1 MAGEGQ
7 AAAIAETA
15 VTLYA
20 LVDNAGQESAGV
32 ELIEFK
38 GFGGVRLQA
47 EVSGDEH
54 DPAVLLV
61 HGAGQ
66 TRTMWAQV
74 AAALV
79 ESGRRVVNLDLRG
92 HGGSEWPA
100 DGRYDLDAH
109 VDDLRAVLAQMASR
123 PVVVAATL
131 GGWIATSALAT
142 DAANLAAGLV
152 LVDMPA
158 RSDADTLKDIA
169 ARLEAASDGQRQWDD
184 RAVANLS
191 LGNIADRLA
200 AAAVAISLPTL
211 VVRGGLSW
219 MARSDAAQ
227 KFDASLPHG
236 ESAEVGDAELLV
248 VTDRTEAFLG
258 LLLDF
263 LERKQPRAAP
273 EFRAGSDARTLRDA
287 MGCFATGITIVT
299 ALDGQ
304 GAPVGLT
311 ANSFTSVSLDPPL
324 LLVCIANN
332 AGTAPV
338 LRTAERFGVNVLQ
351 IGQQPAS
358 NRFAGKGEDRFA
370 ATAWAPGETG
380 VPLLDGSLV
389 SFECQRHA
397 VHEAGDHFILVGDV
411 VRAQFEPR
419 RDPLLYFRGKYRRL
433 HFA

>member
-1 MAGEGQ
+1 
-7 AAAIAETA
+7 
-15 VTLYA
+15 V
-20 LVDNAGQESAGV
+20 
-32 ELIEFK
+32 IEYK

-47 EVSGDEH
+47 DVAGDEH

-66 TRTMWAQV
+66 TRGVWADV
-74 AAALV
+74 AHALV

-92 HGGSEWPA
+92 HGGSEWPS
-100 DGRYDLDAH
+100 DGRYDLESH
-109 VDDLRAVLAQMASR
+109 IEDLRAVLAQMASR

-131 GGWIATSALAT
+131 GGWIATAALAK

-158 RSDADTLKDIA
+158 RSDADTAREIA
-169 ARLEAASDGQRQWDD
+169 SRLADGDAAPQWDARTIANFPLD
-184 RAVANLS
+184 NVAERLLS
-191 LGNIADRLA
+191 A
-200 AAAVAISLPTL
+200 AAAIALPTL

-219 MARSDAAQ
+219 MERSQASHDFDAALPNAEAVDVN
-227 KFDASLPHG
+227 DA
-236 ESAEVGDAELLV
+236 DLLV

-263 LERKQPRAAP
+263 LERKQPRAAS

-299 ALDGQ
+299 AKD
-304 GAPVGLT
+304 AEDNPIGLT

-324 LLVCIANN
+324 LLVCIANS
-332 AGTAPV
+332 AGSALV
-338 LRTAERFGVNVLQ
+338 LRQAEHFGVNVLQ
-351 IGQQPAS
+351 MSQQPAS

-370 ATAWAPGETG
+370 ATAWAAGETG

-389 SFECQRHA
+389 SFECRQHA
-397 VHEAGDHFILVGDV
+397 VHEGGDHFILLGEVI
-411 VRAQFEPR
+411 RAQFEPR

-433 HFA
+433 HIA